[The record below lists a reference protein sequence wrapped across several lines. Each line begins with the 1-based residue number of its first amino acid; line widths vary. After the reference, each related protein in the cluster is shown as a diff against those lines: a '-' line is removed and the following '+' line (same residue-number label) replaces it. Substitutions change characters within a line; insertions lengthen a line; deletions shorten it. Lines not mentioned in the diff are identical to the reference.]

1 MEANKILSMTPR
13 ELSIMMSAHV
23 ERQYD
28 EIEREALFAI
38 MHESAHRSKRPK
50 AGDLFK
56 RPVDEYTAE
65 KRTESMKEQ
74 AEQASKYL
82 AQFEQFSG
90 KEDDHGE

>member
-1 MEANKILSMTPR
+1 MTPR
-13 ELSIMMSAHV
+13 ELSILMSAHV

-28 EIEREALFAI
+28 EIEREALYAI
-38 MHESAHRSKRPK
+38 MHEGAHRSKRPK
-50 AGDLFK
+50 ASDLFK

-82 AQFEQFSG
+82 AQFEQFSR
-90 KEDDHGE
+90 KEDEHGE